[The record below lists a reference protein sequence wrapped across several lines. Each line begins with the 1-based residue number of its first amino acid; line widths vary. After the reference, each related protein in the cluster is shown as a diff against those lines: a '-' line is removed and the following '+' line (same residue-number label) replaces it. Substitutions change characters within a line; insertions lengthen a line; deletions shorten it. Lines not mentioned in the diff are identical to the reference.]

1 MLTLDQTFLYL
12 PAVAIIIAS
21 PGPDML
27 LSLSRGLTQGR
38 GAGFAHAFGVGLGIM
53 AHSLLAALGV
63 SALLTASETA
73 FWVMKLVG
81 GAYLIYLGVQQWR
94 SVTSATL
101 PNAMK
106 APRAPLKVIFCRGM
120 LSNLLNRKVA
130 LFVLAFVPQFVQS
143 GSNAS
148 SPLVQMLLLGAIF
161 SILTVIA
168 YGALGAAAGGVSRW
182 LSAHPAHLR
191 GVNRGSAGL
200 FVASGAAVLL
210 LERRQ

>member
-1 MLTLDQTFLYL
+1 MLSLDQTLLYL
-12 PAVAIIIAS
+12 PAVAIIIAI

-38 GAGFAHAFGVGLGIM
+38 AAGFAHALGAGTGIM
-53 AHSLLAALGV
+53 GHSLLAALGV
-63 SALLTASETA
+63 SALLTASQTA
-73 FWVMKLVG
+73 FWVMKLIG

-94 SVTSATL
+94 STSATAFIASK
-101 PNAMK
+101 P
-106 APRAPLKVIFCRGM
+106 APFSVIFMRGV
-120 LSNLLNRKVA
+120 LSNLLNPKVA
-130 LFVLAFVPQFVQS
+130 LFVLAFVPQFVRA
-143 GSNAS
+143 GDGAS

-161 SILTVIA
+161 SVLTIIA

-182 LSAHPAHLR
+182 LAAHPAYLR

-210 LERRQ
+210 LDRRH